1 VTLTINAAL
10 RTKVVPRQSAETNTS
25 RKQTIDE
32 LLASMAWDPKER
44 IGTFRSWLRGSLS
57 LVHLQVI
64 TTLAADGPLSMT
76 RLAESMDVSVA
87 SATGIVNR
95 MEERGL
101 VERRHESA
109 DRRVVLVHVTRRGQK
124 VFEVMERFR
133 RDRLAKVLDH
143 LTDEEL
149 AAFLIGMRAMR
160 AARTF
165 VRSGEAAPPPRRG
178 ANRDGDA

>member
-1 VTLTINAAL
+1 VTLIINAAL
-10 RTKVVPRQSAETNTS
+10 RTSIVPRPTETNAA

-32 LLASMAWDPKER
+32 LLAAMAWDPKER

-64 TTLAADGPLSMT
+64 TTLEADGPLSMT
-76 RLAESMDVSVA
+76 RLAEAMDVSVA

-101 VERRHESA
+101 VVRRHGDA
-109 DRRVVLVHVTRRGQK
+109 DRRVVLVHVTRRGQR
-124 VFEVMERFR
+124 VFEVMERYR
-133 RDRLAKVLDH
+133 RDRFAKVLGL
-143 LTDEEL
+143 LTDDEL

-160 AARTF
+160 AARAAIRGEVPPA
-165 VRSGEAAPPPRRG
+165 VRQDPEA
-178 ANRDGDA
+178 DA

>member
-1 VTLTINAAL
+1 M
-10 RTKVVPRQSAETNTS
+10 PRLSGTSAT
-25 RKQTIDE
+25 RRQTIDE

-57 LVHLQVI
+57 LIHLQVI
-64 TTLAADGPLSMT
+64 TTLEADGPLSMT
-76 RLAESMDVSVA
+76 RLAEAMDVSVA

-101 VERRHESA
+101 VERRHESE
-109 DRRVVLVHVTRRGQK
+109 DRRIVLVHVTRRGEK
-124 VFEVMERFR
+124 VFAVMERHR

-160 AARTF
+160 AAR
-165 VRSGEAAPPPRRG
+165 VAIQGQAHAPTPARRDTG
-178 ANRDGDA
+178 A

>member
-1 VTLTINAAL
+1 MPLIINAAL
-10 RTKVVPRQSAETNTS
+10 RTRTVPRPRETNAT

-64 TTLAADGPLSMT
+64 TTLEADGPLSMT
-76 RLAESMDVSVA
+76 RLAEAMDVSVA

-101 VERRHESA
+101 VERRHDNA
-109 DRRVVLVHVTRRGQK
+109 
-124 VFEVMERFR
+124 
-133 RDRLAKVLDH
+133 DRLA
-143 LTDEEL
+143 
-149 AAFLIGMRAMR
+149 G
-160 AARTF
+160 
-165 VRSGEAAPPPRRG
+165 RSGPGPGDLSHPGGSHGRPTRASPASPSCVPR
-178 ANRDGDA
+178 

>member
-1 VTLTINAAL
+1 VT
-10 RTKVVPRQSAETNTS
+10 

-44 IGTFRSWLRGSLS
+44 IGAFRSWLRGSLS

-64 TTLAADGPLSMT
+64 TTLEADGPLSMT
-76 RLAESMDVSVA
+76 RLAEAMDVSVA

-101 VERRHESA
+101 VERRHDNA
-109 DRRVVLVHVTRRGQK
+109 DRRLVLVHVTRRGQR
-124 VFEVMERFR
+124 VFEVMERYR
-133 RDRLAKVLDH
+133 RDRFAKVLEH

-160 AARTF
+160 AARTAIR
-165 VRSGEAAPPPRRG
+165 VEGRPAIRPEK
-178 ANRDGDA
+178 DAKT

>member
-1 VTLTINAAL
+1 LIINAAL
-10 RTKVVPRQSAETNTS
+10 RTSTVPRPRETNAT

-44 IGTFRSWLRGSLS
+44 ISTFRSWLRGSLS

-64 TTLAADGPLSMT
+64 TTLEADGPLSMT
-76 RLAESMDVSVA
+76 RLADAMDVSVA

-101 VERRHESA
+101 VERRHDNA
-109 DRRVVLVHVTRRGQK
+109 DRRVVLVHVTRRGQR
-124 VFEVMERFR
+124 VFEVMERYR
-133 RDRLAKVLDH
+133 RDRFIKVLEH
-143 LTDEEL
+143 LTDDEL

-160 AARTF
+160 AARAAI
-165 VRSGEAAPPPRRG
+165 RGEAPPSIRRNPE
-178 ANRDGDA
+178 ADA

>member
-1 VTLTINAAL
+1 M
-10 RTKVVPRQSAETNTS
+10 

-44 IGTFRSWLRGSLS
+44 IGAFRSWLRGSLS

-64 TTLAADGPLSMT
+64 TTLEADGPLSMT
-76 RLAESMDVSVA
+76 RLAEAMDVSVA

-101 VERRHESA
+101 VERRHDSA
-109 DRRVVLVHVTRRGQK
+109 DRRVVLVHLTRRGSK

-143 LTDEEL
+143 LTDDEL

-160 AARTF
+160 AARAA
-165 VRSGEAAPPPRRG
+165 VRGDTGPG
-178 ANRDGDA
+178 ADA